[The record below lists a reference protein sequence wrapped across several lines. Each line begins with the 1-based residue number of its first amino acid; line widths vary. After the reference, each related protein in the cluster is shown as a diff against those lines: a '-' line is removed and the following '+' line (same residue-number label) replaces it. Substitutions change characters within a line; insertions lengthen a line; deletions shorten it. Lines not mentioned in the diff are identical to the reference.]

1 MAVGS
6 TARIRCREEMREHW
20 KFKAAVDRITEQNR
34 REFPEYAPPTL
45 Q

>member
-6 TARIRCREEMREHW
+6 TARIRCRDEMREHW
-20 KFKAAVDRITEQNR
+20 KFKAAVDQIMADNR
-34 REFPEYAPPTL
+34 RQFPGYAPPIV

>member
-20 KFKAAVDRITEQNR
+20 KFKGAVDRITADNR
-34 REFPEYAPPTL
+34 REFPDYAPPTL